1 MLIMPHC
8 NYCTAEII
16 FHGKLL
22 QDFNEVSGT
31 PGNGRLDV
39 ARNAWLI
46 LKMPLECDSLIQ
58 NWIETKEKE
67 KHSSCSNSII
77 AFDMINHL
85 I

>member
-1 MLIMPHC
+1 MHLSQNYNYCLDNHKIESFLTNTLHFHFKKNCVFMLIMPHC

-39 ARNAWLI
+39 ARNA
-46 LKMPLECDSLIQ
+46 
-58 NWIETKEKE
+58 
-67 KHSSCSNSII
+67 
-77 AFDMINHL
+77 
-85 I
+85 

>member
-22 QDFNEVSGT
+22 QDFNKVSGT

-39 ARNAWLI
+39 ARNA
-46 LKMPLECDSLIQ
+46 
-58 NWIETKEKE
+58 
-67 KHSSCSNSII
+67 
-77 AFDMINHL
+77 
-85 I
+85 